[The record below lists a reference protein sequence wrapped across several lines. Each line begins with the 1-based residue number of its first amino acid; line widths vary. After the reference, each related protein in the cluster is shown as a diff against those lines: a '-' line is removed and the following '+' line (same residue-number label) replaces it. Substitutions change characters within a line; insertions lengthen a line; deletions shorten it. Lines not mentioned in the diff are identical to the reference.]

1 MRGLEGIKYMKIY
14 GAFAIHF
21 SHHPLERGVDSSSL
35 FKNGTP
41 LSHIS

>member
-1 MRGLEGIKYMKIY
+1 MRGLDGIKYMKIY

-21 SHHPLERGVDSSSL
+21 SHHPLERGVDSL
-35 FKNGTP
+35 FKNGPP